1 MNQILKRRVYKLG
14 NPDQVDYVAK
24 RGGMDT
30 TETEIFR
37 RLHAGESDL
46 QIQGELGLS
55 DSVYE
60 DMELSVSLKTAV
72 GVLMCIEQCRQ
83 ADLNN

>member
-14 NPDQVDYVAK
+14 TPDQIDYVAK
-24 RGGMDT
+24 RGGMDA
-30 TETEIFR
+30 TEAEIFR
-37 RLHAGESDL
+37 RLHAGEADL

-60 DMELSVSLKTAV
+60 DLELSVSLKTAV

-83 ADLNN
+83 LDLNN

>member
-14 NPDQVDYVAK
+14 TEDQLAYVAK
-24 RGGMDT
+24 RGGMDD
-30 TETEIFR
+30 TEAEIFR
-37 RLHAGESDL
+37 RLHKGESDL

-60 DMELSVSLKTAV
+60 DLELSVSLKTAV

-83 ADLNN
+83 QEINN